1 MAAVTKIDPSPAM
14 LLVKPVLV
22 NLYVISEKFSG
33 DKIRTA
39 SVVNWKIDQ
48 ELKSGRELPKRKS

>member
-14 LLVKPVLV
+14 LIVKPVLV
-22 NLYVISEKFSG
+22 NLCVISEKFSG

-39 SVVNWKIDQ
+39 SVVN
-48 ELKSGRELPKRKS
+48 